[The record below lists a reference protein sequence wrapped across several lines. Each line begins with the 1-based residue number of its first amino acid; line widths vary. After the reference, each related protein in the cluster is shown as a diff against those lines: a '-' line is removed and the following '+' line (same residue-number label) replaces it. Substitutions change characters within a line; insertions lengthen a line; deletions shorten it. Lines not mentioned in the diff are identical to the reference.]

1 MTTKKII
8 APTQY
13 KACVIAPAP
22 EGFDVFDSDGRW
34 FHVTT
39 QKQAKWWAAVA
50 TRIQTEFLANRPRT
64 LPTPIEDHTPRPKET
79 RVYA

>member
-22 EGFDVFDSDGRW
+22 AGFDVFDSDGRW
-34 FHVTT
+34 FNVKT
-39 QKQAKWWAAVA
+39 QKQAKWWAAIH
-50 TRIQTEFLANRPRT
+50 TRLESEFKWQVSKPAPRPVD
-64 LPTPIEDHTPRPKET
+64 DHTPVVKEK
-79 RVYA
+79 